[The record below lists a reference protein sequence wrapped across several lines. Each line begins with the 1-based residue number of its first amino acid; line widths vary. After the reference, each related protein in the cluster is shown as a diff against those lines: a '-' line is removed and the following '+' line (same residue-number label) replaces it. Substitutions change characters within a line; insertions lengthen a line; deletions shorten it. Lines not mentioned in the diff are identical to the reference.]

1 MSQWNDSNRIGV
13 EVEIPDY
20 VVTEDELSECSYVT
34 ALTQS
39 QMDELFPLQI
49 DTN

>member
-1 MSQWNDSNRIGV
+1 MSQWNDSNRIGTDL
-13 EVEIPDY
+13 PDY

-39 QMDELFPLQI
+39 QMDELFPLQ
-49 DTN
+49 N